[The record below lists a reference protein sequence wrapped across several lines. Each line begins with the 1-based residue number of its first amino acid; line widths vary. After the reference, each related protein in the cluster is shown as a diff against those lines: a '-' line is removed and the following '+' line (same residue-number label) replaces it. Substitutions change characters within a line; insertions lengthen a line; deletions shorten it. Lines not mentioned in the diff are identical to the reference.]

1 RDVAGILRVT
11 EHRPGEAV
19 CTLLVARHE
28 EIEGR
33 LVPLG
38 HALTE
43 RFVRWLHSPVVP
55 SPFTLSLPT
64 ARRQVSL
71 TTDRS
76 VHRVPARADPPEARA
91 GRHAAPR
98 SLPEARARRT
108 EALRHP

>member
-76 VHRVPARADPPEARA
+76 VHRVPARAADRGRLHEARV
-91 GRHAAPR
+91 GRHDSPR
-98 SLPEARARRT
+98 DPA
-108 EALRHP
+108 